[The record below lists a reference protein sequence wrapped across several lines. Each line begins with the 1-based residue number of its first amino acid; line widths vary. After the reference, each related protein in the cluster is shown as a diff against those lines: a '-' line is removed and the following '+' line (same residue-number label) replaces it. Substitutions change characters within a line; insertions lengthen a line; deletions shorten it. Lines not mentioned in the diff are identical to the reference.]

1 MLDAELSTGNIAPP
15 PTRIGGEVILV
26 YAGIVLILFGGLALL
41 GGSLDIISI
50 VMPVPGFE
58 RMTLASAI
66 GLMLF
71 GVALAMAGIGGPRI
85 RRSAVGTLMVLLALG
100 EFAARQLGASSAD
113 AQSLDAAGQLVP
125 VADPLLLLLA
135 ALACAFHGS
144 RVGIRRLFGLALPVT
159 LVVVALLV
167 LVRSVPTGGNPDP
180 QSGASAQWAL
190 GALVGGLALVAAST
204 ARLVGGLVVN
214 RRLPWL
220 VGASSSLLVIL
231 MWAVVVRTKD
241 GQVEAMVQAAVQDA
255 SLRITQR
262 AQRLMVGVSEGG
274 WTSSPAPPDG
284 VPWDSL
290 LPGVVGVAV
299 EREGRV
305 TITRARDVSY
315 AAALDSLARNPFF
328 PAGQLVPLDPPGAPL
343 RLVAVRAIEPSDSLA
358 RVIVIADTDSLFRD
372 VLAPSAETMIG
383 VLRNGVAASTLPD
396 DRRYLVRR
404 ALDLPG
410 LPATLEMWP
419 SRRTLLSLRSILP
432 ELLLVSGLGFAAL
445 AAVALAA
452 AMRSRRLEY
461 SAQQKSLLEA
471 LSAPQYPRFRYE
483 WDVPSGR
490 VVRDPR
496 LLVQLGYDAGMSGID
511 AAEWD
516 NLILP
521 ADLPA
526 RTLAFD
532 AHAAGEADASLVQYR
547 VRAAD
552 GTWHRW
558 IDRAL
563 ITERNRDGT
572 PRRVSGLCADLGPAE
587 ESNHWSDELDRRLER
602 AAGHAVE
609 MQALFGADDR
619 LLIASPGV
627 DPFLVQREGSP
638 TGLELLQVAA
648 VEERETLMLL
658 WREAR
663 STGAARGDVRLFRP
677 GGDVGVMD
685 VSLLLLGEAGDHR
698 EMLLQMRDVTTVRGA
713 ERRHIESQRL
723 LLLGRLA
730 GRVAHE
736 INNPLG
742 GLKNAAALLRR
753 LGHNE
758 GDRQRYADTIDR
770 EVENIAQVVRQ
781 LYETLEWGDVS
792 RLDASV
798 PDVVQTAL
806 QTLSA
811 RYGEIAVDV
820 RIASDA
826 RRVAAP
832 EAVVRLVVYTL
843 LRNALNAS
851 PQGGTV
857 LITGRRF
864 ESDIVLNIDDQGP
877 GVPVD
882 LRDSILQKTVR
893 HGKKARSDLIL
904 GLPFA
909 REVLEVFD
917 GTLTIESTPAGGASF
932 VTKWPAAMHA

>member
-1 MLDAELSTGNIAPP
+1 MIDGEVQADIPP
-15 PTRIGGEVILV
+15 APTRIGGEVILV
-26 YAGIVLILFGGLALL
+26 YAGLVLIAFGGLALL
-41 GGSLDIISI
+41 GGSLGIISV

-58 RMTLASAI
+58 RMTVVSAI
-66 GLMLF
+66 GLLLF
-71 GVALAMAGIGGPRI
+71 GLALALAGIGGPRI
-85 RRSAVGTLMVLLALG
+85 RRTVLVTLMVLLALG
-100 EFAARQLGASSAD
+100 QFAARQFGMPSSD
-113 AQSLDAAGQLVP
+113 AQSLDAAAHLVP

-135 ALACAFHGS
+135 ALACGFHGS
-144 RVGIRRLFGLALPVT
+144 GKGVRRILGLALPVT
-159 LVVVALLV
+159 LVIVALLV

-190 GALVGGLALVAAST
+190 GALVGGFALVAAST
-204 ARLVGGLVVN
+204 ARVVGGLIVN
-214 RRLPWL
+214 QRLPWL

-231 MWAVVVRTKD
+231 MWVVVVRTKD
-241 GQVEAMVQAAVQDA
+241 GQVEALVQGAIQDA

-262 AQRLMVGVSEGG
+262 AQRLVAGVSQGG
-274 WTSSPAPPDG
+274 WTSAPTHPDG

-290 LPGVVGVAV
+290 LPGVVGVVV

-305 TITRARDVSY
+305 NITRSSDASY
-315 AAALDSLARNPFF
+315 ATALDSLARNPFF
-328 PAGQLVPLDPPGAPL
+328 PSGQLVPLDPPGAPL
-343 RLVAVRAIEPSDSLA
+343 RLVAVRATEPADSLA
-358 RVIVIADTDSLFRD
+358 HVIIIADTDSLFRD

-383 VLRNGVAASTLPD
+383 VLRYGSATQRRPD
-396 DRRYLVRR
+396 ERRYLARR

-432 ELLLVSGLGFAAL
+432 ELLLVGGLGFAAL
-445 AAVALAA
+445 AAVALSA
-452 AMRSRRLEY
+452 AMRSRRLEHT
-461 SAQQKSLLEA
+461 AEQKSLLEA
-471 LSAPQYPRFRYE
+471 LSAPEYPRFRYE

-496 LLVQLGYDAGMSGID
+496 LLVQLGYDAGMSGSD
-511 AAEWD
+511 ADAWD
-516 NLILP
+516 SLILP
-521 ADLPA
+521 SDLPA
-526 RTLAFD
+526 RKLAFQS
-532 AHAAGEADASLVQYR
+532 HAAGEAPAALVQYR

-552 GTWHRW
+552 GVWHRW
-558 IDRAL
+558 VDRAL
-563 ITERNRDGT
+563 ITERNHDGT
-572 PRRVSGLCADLGPAE
+572 PRRVSGLCADLGPVS
-587 ESNHWSDELDRRLER
+587 ESRDWSDELDRRLEQ

-627 DPFLVQREGSP
+627 DPFLAQHDGSP
-638 TGLELLQVAA
+638 NGLDLLQVAA
-648 VEERETLMLL
+648 GEEREALMLL

-663 STGAARGDVRLFRP
+663 STGAARGDVRLVRP
-677 GGDVGVMD
+677 TGDARVMD
-685 VSLLLLGEAGDHR
+685 VSLLLLGEVGEHR
-698 EMLLQMRDVTTVRGA
+698 EMLLQMRDVTTLRGV

-758 GDRQRYADTIDR
+758 ADRARYADTIDR

-806 QTLSA
+806 QTLSG
-811 RYGEIAVDV
+811 RYAAVAVDV
-820 RIASDA
+820 RIAPDA

-864 ESDIVLNIDDQGP
+864 ESDIVLNIDDEGP
-877 GVPVD
+877 GVPVE
-882 LRDSILQKTVR
+882 LRDSLLRKTVKQ
-893 HGKKARSDLIL
+893 GKKARSDLIL